1 MYRFTCIMYRSHMR
15 FQIITPERVVFSDEI
30 NQVSLPTEDGEITVL
45 PHHIPLVTILKPG
58 ELRYTKDKEYS
69 IAVSGGFAEVRPD
82 GSVVILADTAEH
94 AHEIDLARAEE
105 ARAKAVK
112 LMEEAQHKGDVDYT
126 TLAAKMER
134 ELARLRV
141 GNKYRKLR

>member
-1 MYRFTCIMYRSHMR
+1 MHMH
-15 FQIITPERVVFSDEI
+15 FQIITPERTAFSDEI
-30 NQVSLPTEDGEITVL
+30 DQISLMTEEGEITVL
-45 PHHIPLVTILKPG
+45 PHHIPLVTNLKPG
-58 ELRYTKDKEYS
+58 EIRYKKQGKEFV
-69 IAVSGGFAEVRPD
+69 IAVSSGFGVVRDD

-134 ELARLRV
+134 ELARL
-141 GNKYRKLR
+141 